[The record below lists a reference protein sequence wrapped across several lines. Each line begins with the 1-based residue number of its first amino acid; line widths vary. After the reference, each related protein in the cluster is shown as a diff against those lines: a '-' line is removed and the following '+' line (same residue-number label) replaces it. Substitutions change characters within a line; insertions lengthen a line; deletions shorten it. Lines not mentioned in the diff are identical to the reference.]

1 MHPIQVVPILN
12 VDPLSIPKAITNL
25 HHHHLDPFYKVTVQV
40 LIPWLHQ
47 HPFDCLDQ
55 SHTLILLQAKIPQH
69 PRIED
74 HPPIPLILLPRHHHH
89 LHVHLIKKATI
100 IIVDISSI
108 EKQLLMLYPITK
120 HFHHLT

>member
-1 MHPIQVVPILN
+1 MYPIKAAPILN
-12 VDPLSIPKAITNL
+12 VDSLPIPKAITNL
-25 HHHHLDPFYKVTVQV
+25 HHHLLDPFYRVTVLV

-47 HPFDCLDQ
+47 HAFDCLDQ
-55 SHTLILLQAKIPQH
+55 NHILILLQAKIPQH

-74 HPPIPLILLPRHHHH
+74 HPLIPLILLPPPHHH

-108 EKQLLMLYPITK
+108 EKQHLMLYPITK